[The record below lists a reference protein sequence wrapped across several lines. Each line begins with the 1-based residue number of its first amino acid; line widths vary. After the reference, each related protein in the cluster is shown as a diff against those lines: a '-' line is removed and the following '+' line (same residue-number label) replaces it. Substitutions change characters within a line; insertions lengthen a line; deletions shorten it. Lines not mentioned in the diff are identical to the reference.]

1 MALAIKIE
9 DGGPVFITQERFGSG
24 NRIIKIL
31 KFRTM
36 KTSDGGIW
44 LTEGD
49 SRITKTGAFL
59 RKLRI
64 DELPQL
70 WSVING
76 DLSLIGPRPD
86 IVDLGKKLMREI
98 PYYNVRYLIKP
109 GLSGWAQIKQD
120 FPPQSVEETKGVLP
134 MTCIILR
141 TGLLFLI

>member
-1 MALAIKIE
+1 MAYGRGQQNNE
-9 DGGPVFITQERFGSG
+9 
-24 NRIIKIL
+24 NR
-31 KFRTM
+31 
-36 KTSDGGIW
+36 S
-44 LTEGD
+44 
-49 SRITKTGAFL
+49 FL

-109 GLSGWAQIKQD
+109 G
-120 FPPQSVEETKGVLP
+120 FPV
-134 MTCIILR
+134 
-141 TGLLFLI
+141 GLK